1 MVKVIQGRAWY
12 LCPVCQRK
20 LFIVKDGAVC
30 RGVMMMCRQCGE
42 THEVIINYG
51 GSRTGGGAGS
61 R

>member
-30 RGVMMMCRQCGE
+30 RGVMMMCKQCRE

-51 GSRTGGGAGS
+51 GSRTGGDAAS